1 VPQPP
6 CSCLASPPRTSR
18 ANVAPEAGLAVSA
31 ARQAVGETT
40 ASGLSS
46 PHNSAF
52 NAQEV
57 RLSHRFHSTLAACAL
72 LIATLTWAPMARAQ
86 TQAPAPDRCLAF
98 AEVPSLAPRIQQAR
112 FLRADLSATEVRIT
126 FLGHSTFLIESNKGV
141 RIATDYND
149 YYRPPFAPEIVTM
162 NRAHDT
168 HYSNNPSPGIKHIL
182 RGWNP
187 DGGPAQHDI
196 SLQDVRVRNIP
207 TNTRD
212 FQGGTNV
219 YGNSVFVFEI
229 AGLCIAHLGH
239 LHHTLTVQQLA
250 QLGQMDVVLVP
261 VDGSYTMDLDG
272 MIEVLQAIKAPLM
285 IPMHYF
291 SSYTLERFMTRVRGA
306 FDIEES
312 TLPTIVVSRA
322 TLPSKQKVLVLPGR

>member
-1 VPQPP
+1 MWSVK
-6 CSCLASPPRTSR
+6 LRLIVTLVFIITAGI
-18 ANVAPEAGLAVSA
+18 APSVESA
-31 ARQAVGETT
+31 TT
-40 ASGLSS
+40 
-46 PHNSAF
+46 
-52 NAQEV
+52 V
-57 RLSHRFHSTLAACAL
+57 
-72 LIATLTWAPMARAQ
+72 
-86 TQAPAPDRCLAF
+86 APDRCLAF
-98 AEVPSLAPRIQQAR
+98 AQGPKFGPRIEQAA
-112 FLRADLSATEVRIT
+112 FVPAQLKPSEVRLT
-126 FLGHSTFLIESNKGV
+126 FLGHSTFLIESSKNV

-149 YYRPPFAPEIVTM
+149 YYRPNVVPDVVTM

-168 HYSNNPSPGIKHIL
+168 HHSNNPDPGIKHIL

-187 DGGPAQHDI
+187 DGGPAQHDVTI
-196 SLQDVRVRNIP
+196 SDVRVRNIP

-219 YGNSVFVFEI
+219 YGNSVFVFEV

-272 MIEVLQAIKAPLM
+272 MIEVLKAIKAPLM

-291 SSYTLERFMTRVRGA
+291 SSFTLDRFMTRVRGS

-312 TLPTIVVSRA
+312 MTPAITVSRETLPG
-322 TLPSKQKVLVLPGR
+322 KQKVLVLPGR